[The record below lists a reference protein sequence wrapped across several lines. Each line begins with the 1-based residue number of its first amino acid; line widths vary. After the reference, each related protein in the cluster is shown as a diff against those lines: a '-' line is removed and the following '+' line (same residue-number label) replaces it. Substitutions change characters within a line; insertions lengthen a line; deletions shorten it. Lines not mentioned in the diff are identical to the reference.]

1 MKKPESIKFISV
13 IITFIL
19 LVLLFSQIKVGDIIK
34 ILYNIDPIYLV
45 LGFILYLISHVL
57 KALRFYVLLHREV
70 SIKDLFS
77 IVCIHT
83 LAVNIFPARSGELSY
98 IYLLNKNSNKNIKDG
113 ASTLI
118 LARILDII
126 AILILFFISIIMA
139 KNLPDIIAKT
149 IPLIVFL
156 AIIIVT
162 ILLMLIYNLKKI
174 THNLKKVSFH
184 LQLNDK
190 KSMKYII
197 NKMDE
202 FAESNFHVDQK
213 QFILSA
219 IISVGIWI
227 VLYSVIYIVV
237 IAMDI
242 NIGFVAFLL
251 ATTFYLM
258 ISILP
263 IQGIGGFGT
272 FEGSWALSFMSVGVI
287 KESAIS
293 SGFIIHIVFILYMII
308 LALFGFIYLKN
319 PDKLIMR

>member
-1 MKKPESIKFISV
+1 M
-13 IITFIL
+13 TIL
-19 LVLLFSQIKVGDIIK
+19 LIALLFSQIKVGDIIK
-34 ILYNIDPIYLV
+34 TLYNIEPIYIV
-45 LGFILYLISHVL
+45 IGFILYIISHFL
-57 KALRFYVLLHREV
+57 KALRFYVLLNREV
-70 SIKDLFS
+70 RIEYLFS

-83 LAVNIFPARSGELSY
+83 LAVNILPARSGELSY

-126 AILILFFISIIMA
+126 AILILFFVSIILA
-139 KNLPDIIAKT
+139 KNLPDIIEKT

-156 AIIIVT
+156 AIIIVI
-162 ILLMLIYNLKKI
+162 ILLMLIYNLKKV
-174 THNLKKVSFH
+174 TNNLEKVSFH

-190 KSMKYII
+190 KSLKYII

-202 FAESNFHVDQK
+202 FAESNFHVDRK

-219 IISVGIWI
+219 IISFGVWVI
-227 VLYSVIYIVV
+227 LYSVIYTV
-237 IAMDI
+237 IKAMDI
-242 NIGFVAFLL
+242 NIGFEAFLL

-263 IQGIGGFGT
+263 VQGIGGFGT
-272 FEGSWALSFMSVGVI
+272 FEGSWALSFMAVGVI
-287 KESAIS
+287 KEFAIS
-293 SGFIIHIVFILYMII
+293 SGFIIHIVFILYIII